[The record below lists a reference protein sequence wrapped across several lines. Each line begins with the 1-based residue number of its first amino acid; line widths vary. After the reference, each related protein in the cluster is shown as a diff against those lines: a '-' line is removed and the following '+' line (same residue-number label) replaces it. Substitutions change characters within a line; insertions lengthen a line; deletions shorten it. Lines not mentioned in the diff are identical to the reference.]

1 MFQPREVKEAQAWLN
16 QGNPRQAAYVLLAA
30 RDPNHKDVVAC
41 RQRVTAA
48 LLQTARREYQDGALL
63 ASYEAI
69 QLAKKLAPLN
79 EQDAVFAEKVERE
92 WGREKD
98 RQRAIHQVEKQAEQ
112 WFHERR
118 FRSVIDLIERFLEGL
133 TRELREDAANRLLPL
148 LADARARLNSVE
160 TLLQKA
166 EQSLE
171 RDDLAAAEQALNE
184 VANLVAADDYTYT
197 NLRNCLKELKRK
209 QMLDSLIGQIRRAI
223 REQDLPRAIAL
234 WHKASEHGPDNEEV
248 RQLAHEVHNL
258 EQRCREQRVCVRI
271 TQRNQRLI
279 VGNKWLVVPAPEIVL
294 GYGEEATVRL
304 LGRLHRC
311 HARIFR
317 DRGQYQIVPC
327 LDKHGRRCPVS
338 INGSAVSSAHR
349 LRDGDQ
355 IALGDA
361 GATSV
366 IFQFQQPVPGSGTAV
381 LVAPPTEGRILARA
395 RISQVVLLDESV
407 IFTPQNAQGH
417 IHWPELPCCLKLV
430 WSHQGL
436 LWQTEAAEAL
446 LDSTTGE
453 PIGCRSG
460 QVYVPSR
467 LTLAAQEDTELSEAE
482 VLRRYYQGEQRSL
495 VVKFEPAE

>member
-41 RQRVTAA
+41 RQRVAAELLKTAW
-48 LLQTARREYQDGALL
+48 REYEDGGLL

-98 RQRAIHQVEKQAEQ
+98 RQRAIHQVEQQAQQ

-118 FRSVIDLIERFLEGL
+118 YRSVIDLIERFLEGL
-133 TRELREDAANRLLPL
+133 TRELQKDAANRLLPF
-148 LADARARLNSVE
+148 LADARARLNSME

-184 VANLVAADDYTYT
+184 VAKLAADDYRYT
-197 NLRNCLKELKRK
+197 NLRNCLEEKKRK
-209 QMLDSLIGQIRRAI
+209 HLLDSLIGQIRRAI
-223 REQDLPRAIAL
+223 QAQDLPRAIAL
-234 WHKASEHGPDNEEV
+234 WHKACEHGPDNDEV

-258 EQRCREQRVCVRI
+258 EQRCREQRTCVRI

-279 VGNKWLVVPAPEIVL
+279 VGNKWLVVPASEIVL

-311 HARIFR
+311 HARLFR

-338 INGSAVSSAHR
+338 VNGSAVSSAHR

-355 IALGDA
+355 ITLGEA

-366 IFQFQQPVPGSGTAV
+366 ILQFRQPVPGSGTAV
-381 LVAPPTEGRILARA
+381 LVAPPPEGRILTGARVA
-395 RISQVVLLDESV
+395 QVVLLDESV
-407 IFTPQNAQGH
+407 TFTPQNKQGH

-436 LWQTEAAEAL
+436 LWQTEAGEAS

-453 PIGCRSG
+453 PISRRSG
-460 QVYVPSR
+460 QVFIPSQ
-467 LTLAAQEDTELSEAE
+467 LKLCADEDTEVSEAE
-482 VLRRYYQGEQRSL
+482 VLRRCYEGEQRSL
-495 VVKFEPAE
+495 AVEFEPAE